1 MRCAAI
7 WSAPAPAESWTID
20 LDDPASS
27 STSPGGA
34 PELLAHGSAFV
45 GRHLEMH
52 ALIRSCL
59 HNQLTAVY
67 GGKGTGKS
75 ALVLEAA
82 RYMRQRNRFPHGIF
96 CSSLEGMRS
105 MKAVRT
111 RLGNTLNIPARSAQE
126 LCDLMARFNSSLLI
140 LDRCEDAIRKKMPQF
155 VWFLTQLLQNTSVRS
170 SSSLRPPSRASRAT
184 PTRRSPPDPSRC
196 PRCARATALLL
207 LNRNAG
213 ASLSC
218 SALSALLL
226 ECNRASVPS
235 SSRTSQSSPPA
246 PRPLALTCSP
256 SPSLSPSPRC
266 ERDVSVEELGGTEDM
281 TPPTRC
287 AAPAPGEGGGHLP
300 TLSLTLSPSTSPCR
314 PQPHLVALALTQRGG
329 MPAAVRQAA
338 RRLSDMTAP

>member
-1 MRCAAI
+1 MISPPSCAPPTCPSRARHDGRLLQAACRRRRPNRLDRRAALPSSGTAGGEPAPPLAESADGGAYAVGAAI
-7 WSAPAPAESWTID
+7 WSAPALAESWTID

-96 CSSLEGMRS
+96 CASLEGLRS

-111 RLGNTLNIPARSAQE
+111 RLGSTLNIPARSSQE

-155 VWFLTQLLQNTSVRS
+155 VWFLTQLLQNTSVKILLLSQTALEGFPRHTDSTISSRS
-170 SSSLRPPSRASRAT
+170 ITLPPMRPRDS
-184 PTRRSPPDPSRC
+184 
-196 PRCARATALLL
+196 ALLL
-207 LNRNAG
+207 LE
-213 ASLSC
+213 S
-218 SALSALLL
+218 
-226 ECNRASVPS
+226 
-235 SSRTSQSSPPA
+235 
-246 PRPLALTCSP
+246 
-256 SPSLSPSPRC
+256 
-266 ERDVSVEELGGTEDM
+266 
-281 TPPTRC
+281 
-287 AAPAPGEGGGHLP
+287 
-300 TLSLTLSPSTSPCR
+300 
-314 PQPHLVALALTQRGG
+314 
-329 MPAAVRQAA
+329 
-338 RRLSDMTAP
+338 